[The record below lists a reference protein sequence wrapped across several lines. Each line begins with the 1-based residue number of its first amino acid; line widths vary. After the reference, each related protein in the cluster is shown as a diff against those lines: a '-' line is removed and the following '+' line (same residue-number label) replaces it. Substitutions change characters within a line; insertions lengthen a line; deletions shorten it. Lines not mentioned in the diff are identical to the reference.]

1 MTQKKQHNNYQRQGS
16 NLRTERSRRKLTQS
30 EVAKI
35 LNLDPAIISAIE
47 RGQPNAWQGAY
58 SQGYVRSYGNF
69 LDIKIKLIDD
79 FYQSENLKR
88 EKISDRSYIASKL
101 AISGLIAI
109 ATVVLLGYV
118 LAQIISLVSPPPIKI
133 INPKPD
139 LLTKEKSIEIKG
151 RTNENVEVA
160 INGVSI
166 LTAAD
171 GNFKVDVPLNSGI
184 NQFDIVATNRLKK
197 VSELKLNV
205 IADYQIDTSVDK

>member
-1 MTQKKQHNNYQRQGS
+1 
-16 NLRTERSRRKLTQS
+16 
-30 EVAKI
+30 
-35 LNLDPAIISAIE
+35 
-47 RGQPNAWQGAY
+47 
-58 SQGYVRSYGNF
+58 
-69 LDIKIKLIDD
+69 
-79 FYQSENLKR
+79 
-88 EKISDRSYIASKL
+88 
-101 AISGLIAI
+101 
-109 ATVVLLGYV
+109 VVLLGYV

-151 RTNENVEVA
+151 KTNENVEVA